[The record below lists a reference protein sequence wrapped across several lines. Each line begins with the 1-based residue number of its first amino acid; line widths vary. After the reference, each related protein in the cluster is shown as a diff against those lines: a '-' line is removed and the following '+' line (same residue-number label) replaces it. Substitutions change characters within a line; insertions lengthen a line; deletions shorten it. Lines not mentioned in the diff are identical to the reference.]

1 MGVCCFS
8 WEQRETGKE
17 KRERGREE
25 REREAGKQRSGKW
38 REIGKI
44 EKKNKRKKDVWYK
57 CTGIRNWFWVFMTF
71 NDIYWYNTKL
81 LMDIIQK

>member
-1 MGVCCFS
+1 M
-8 WEQRETGKE
+8 R
-17 KRERGREE
+17 
-25 REREAGKQRSGKW
+25 

-57 CTGIRNWFWVFMTF
+57 CTGIRNKCWTFMRIY
-71 NDIYWYNTKL
+71 DIYWYETKL